1 MKIISLF
8 FLLILSNAFGAELN
22 WPNGH
27 YNIDSINS
35 GFFGRL
41 NSYMKIIRT
50 KNPFRMTPNGFYIYH
65 HRNNQ
70 PIVKA
75 SYKISNGFTYLVY
88 KSRNQ
93 KFIIKVKNSDER
105 IARNLLSFDFNDILQ
120 GKEFNIQM
128 PSADLRFIRK
138 HTSAGELMSY
148 WLDWGKL
155 SLLETK
161 TQESLK
167 SRFWI
172 QCERCSGEN
181 LTFVMK
187 QDGDSF
193 KRFYFLGK
201 LQEEVSPKTFYQL
214 ANRWYLPGITEY
226 VESIIFKLQKR
237 YGWPSER

>member
-1 MKIISLF
+1 MKVISLI
-8 FLLILSNAFGAELN
+8 FLFIFSNAFGAELT
-22 WPNGH
+22 WPKEH
-27 YNIDSINS
+27 YNIDSINRV
-35 GFFGRL
+35 FFGRL
-41 NSYMKIIRT
+41 SSYIEIIKT
-50 KNPFRMTPNGFYIYH
+50 KNPFRITPNGFHIYH

-75 SYKISNGFTYLVY
+75 SFKLSNGFTYLVY

-93 KFIIKVKNSDER
+93 KFIIKVRNSDET
-105 IARNLLSFDFNDILQ
+105 IARNLLNFDFSDILQ
-120 GKEFNIQM
+120 RKEFNIQM

-138 HTSAGELMSY
+138 NTSAGELMSY

-155 SLLETK
+155 SLLESK

-181 LTFVMK
+181 LTFVLK
-187 QDGDSF
+187 KERESI

-201 LQEEVSPKTFYQL
+201 LQEEVAPKTFYQL